1 MKNDTEH
8 EQPISS
14 NKKAGQKS
22 VIENILNRPAAYKVV
37 LSSVVI
43 GIIVISVFWLAVT
56 PKENKADRTSLI
68 LPTDIKVNDE
78 HETRRLEASTKK
90 HEAIKDL
97 LESISNRIDE
107 RASVQIKDSV
117 SINEEFLA
125 LTESIK
131 QINEMISEL
140 GVDHKDLSSMSSES
154 TSRLSTVAEDIQVL
168 KATKRKSATRKK
180 PHSVKKLPFIIDA
193 IDVWD
198 NVGYVAISQSGHTSF
213 LKVGEQQS
221 GWTLVGIDHLKGQV
235 SFQGAAGNVY
245 STSIKR

>member
-78 HETRRLEASTKK
+78 QESSRLEASTKE
-90 HEAIKDL
+90 HETIKDL
-97 LESISNRIDE
+97 LESVSSRIDE
-107 RASVQIKDSV
+107 RASVQINDSASVKD
-117 SINEEFLA
+117 ELQALA
-125 LTESIK
+125 ENIK
-131 QINEMISEL
+131 QINDMISEL
-140 GVDHKDLSSMSSES
+140 GAGHKDLSRLISES
-154 TSRLSTVAEDIQVL
+154 TS
-168 KATKRKSATRKK
+168 
-180 PHSVKKLPFIIDA
+180 
-193 IDVWD
+193 
-198 NVGYVAISQSGHTSF
+198 
-213 LKVGEQQS
+213 
-221 GWTLVGIDHLKGQV
+221 
-235 SFQGAAGNVY
+235 
-245 STSIKR
+245 